1 MWNKDSPLLLY
12 ILSLTISN
20 ICIGFWDD
28 PELMFSMKLMFSLV
42 TPQGVLPYVKDQG
55 QLRAHYLVHEVRTV
69 IHCINLCITLY
80 LYTGKF
86 FCYFIAQAVK
96 LLRSLCSSSV
106 SALMFTVPHNTITD
120 KLFHLKNYLFTILS
134 SSLYEYIE

>member
-1 MWNKDSPLLLY
+1 MLS

-20 ICIGFWDD
+20 ICLGFWND
-28 PELMFSMKLMFSLV
+28 PELMFSMKPALITL
-42 TPQGVLPYVKDQG
+42 QGVLPFLKDQG
-55 QLRAHYLVHEVRTV
+55 QLRAHYLVHEVWTV
-69 IHCINLCITLY
+69 IHRINLGIALY

-106 SALMFTVPHNTITD
+106 SVLMFTVPHNTIID
-120 KLFHLKNYLFTILS
+120 KLSHLKNYLFTILS
-134 SSLYEYIE
+134 SSLYEYIEQHDS